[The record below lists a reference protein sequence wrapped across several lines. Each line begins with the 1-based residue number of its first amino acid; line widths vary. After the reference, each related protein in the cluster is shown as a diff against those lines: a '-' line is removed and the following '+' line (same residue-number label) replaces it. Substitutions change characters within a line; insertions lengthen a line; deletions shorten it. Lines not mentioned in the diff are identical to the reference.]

1 MMASFKPKSV
11 VFDYFEMPDDTS
23 GKYRAKYKQCTAT
36 VAAIGMTTSN
46 LLIHLKVNSFVLR
59 SGWASVNDGLTTMY
73 LGFR

>member
-1 MMASFKPKSV
+1 MASFKPKSV

-23 GKYRAKYKQCTAT
+23 GKYRAKCKQCTAT

-59 SGWASVNDGLTTMY
+59 SVWATVIDGLTNIY
-73 LGFR
+73 FCYR